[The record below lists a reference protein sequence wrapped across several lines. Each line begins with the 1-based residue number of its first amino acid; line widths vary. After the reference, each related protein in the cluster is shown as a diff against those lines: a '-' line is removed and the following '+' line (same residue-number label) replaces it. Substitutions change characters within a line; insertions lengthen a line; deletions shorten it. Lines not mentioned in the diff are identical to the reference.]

1 MKNLYTNQHSINSYT
16 NSLFNTDISSGRNE
30 NQISNDIH
38 KNEENTEKGLSTLGK
53 EIEGLC
59 PTKNIV
65 DNKYEN
71 DPNLTTLAVTAP
83 HSYDVLGKDPSGSGE
98 NTACLFP
105 ENSLG
110 PDALFSSKKEAIKN
124 LRDEGNTEGADQKI
138 VYRNENG
145 DLVEKFLI
153 PKIIQERVVIDGFA
167 VNLKILLEDSDPNSL
182 SYEAFISGEKNTQN
196 INEVKL
202 LSKMVEIAENILNKD
217 KYIMED
223 SFSEILNNFIKRNKK

>member
-1 MKNLYTNQHSINSYT
+1 MH
-16 NSLFNTDISSGRNE
+16 E
-30 NQISNDIH
+30 
-38 KNEENTEKGLSTLGK
+38 NEENTEKGLSTLGK

-124 LRDEGNTEGADQKI
+124 LRDEGNTEGANQKI
-138 VYRNENG
+138 VYIENG
-145 DLVEKFLI
+145 SLVEKFLI

-167 VNLKILLEDSDPNSL
+167 IHLDFFLEASNPDEL
-182 SYEAFISGEKNTQN
+182 SYKIHESEKGYFKN
-196 INEVKL
+196 INKEKL
-202 LSKMVEIAENILNKD
+202 LSKMVEIVENILNKD
-217 KYIMED
+217 EYIMED